1 MRIIPYRRHDN
12 LIDGLVVT
20 FVDIDRVKRAEEGAQ
35 LSRAFA
41 ESIMGSVRAPLL
53 LVDEGLRIAAVN
65 RAFYEQLGAQPEAV
79 IGESFVQFADGRW
92 NVPALVDGVRAV
104 LADEST
110 MTDVRF
116 RVTVPKWG
124 EREVSVS
131 ARRITG
137 RQGHTSLVLLDIEIV
152 RVVSPPG
159 EA

>member
-1 MRIIPYRRHDN
+1 M
-12 LIDGLVVT
+12 
-20 FVDIDRVKRAEEGAQ
+20 E
-35 LSRAFA
+35 
-41 ESIMGSVRAPLL
+41 SVRAPLL

-65 RAFYEQLGAQPEAV
+65 RAFYEQLGAKPEAV
-79 IGESFVQFADGRW
+79 IGESFVRFAAGRW

-104 LADEST
+104 LADEKGMS
-110 MTDVRF
+110 DVRF

-152 RVVSPPG
+152 RSTSHRP